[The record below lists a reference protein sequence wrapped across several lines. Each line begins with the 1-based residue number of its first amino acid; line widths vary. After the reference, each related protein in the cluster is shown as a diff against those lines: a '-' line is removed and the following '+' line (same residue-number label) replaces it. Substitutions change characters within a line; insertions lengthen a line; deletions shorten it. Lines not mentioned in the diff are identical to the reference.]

1 MNQSLLIG
9 HFVYSIDF
17 QYNQRPFM
25 DILVFNAGSSSLKFG
40 VFDTNSKD
48 SRVFKGEFNRFE
60 KGHCTLHYRCGGEQ
74 GIPKSRQ
81 EKIDSIALAIQSI
94 PRILNEFGYEAFEA
108 VGHRVAH
115 GGPNCNHAARIDDD
129 LLTYIKKCTPLA
141 PLHNPIFIEAIEL
154 SQRLWPDLPQIA
166 VFDTAFHHTIP
177 DYAYTYAVP
186 LAWRELGLRRYGF
199 HGSSHQYIALRTAQE
214 LDKPLNQLKIISCH
228 LGSGASICAID
239 RGRSIDTSMGMTP
252 LEGLVMGTRSGDVDP
267 GMFAFLTRELGLDAI
282 EIERQLYSDSGLKGL
297 TGSADLRDVERLS
310 SEGDTAAQLALNV
323 YAYRVRKYI
332 GAYAAAM
339 GGVDVL
345 VFTGGAGEN
354 SAAMRHRICTQ
365 FEYLGMELDMDKN
378 QALKLIG
385 FEAPQ
390 IQNDRSRVQILVT
403 QTCEQW
409 MISQEVKALLQ
420 KLPISEHPG
429 LEDSLRPADP
439 PFHQQ
444 RIPVAVSA
452 RHIHPSQSLVEQ
464 LFGKGYQLT
473 KARGLTQP
481 EGWAANET
489 VELIGPSGSFKK
501 VRILGPIR
509 ARTQIEVSATDTYT
523 LGLSAPIR
531 DSGKLDGTPTV
542 TVRGPAGEAKTDGL
556 ILAARHIH
564 MSPADAKGM
573 QLQDGDYVGVQLGN
587 EKRSLM
593 FKNTLIRVKEGFV
606 TEMHIDTDE
615 ANAAGI
621 QTQSTGELINNE
633 EREMV
638 KLHAKQPSPIA
649 H

>member
-1 MNQSLLIG
+1 
-9 HFVYSIDF
+9 V
-17 QYNQRPFM
+17 
-25 DILVFNAGSSSLKFG
+25 
-40 VFDTNSKD
+40 
-48 SRVFKGEFNRFE
+48 
-60 KGHCTLHYRCGGEQ
+60 EQ
-74 GIPKSRQ
+74 
-81 EKIDSIALAIQSI
+81 IDSIALAIQSI
-94 PRILNEFGYEAFEA
+94 SRILDEFGYNAFEA

-115 GGPNCNHAARIDDD
+115 GGPNCNHAALIDDD

-154 SQRLWPDLPQIA
+154 SQGLWPDLPQIA

-177 DYAYTYAVP
+177 DYAYTYAIP
-186 LAWRELGLRRYGF
+186 LAWRDLGLRRYGF

-214 LDKPLNQLKIISCH
+214 LNKSLEQLKIISCH

-239 RGRSIDTSMGMTP
+239 KGCSIDTSMGMTP

-267 GMFAFLTRELGLDAI
+267 GMFAFLERELGLDSI
-282 EIERQLYSDSGLKGL
+282 EIERQLYSNSGLKGL
-297 TGSADLRDVERLS
+297 TGSADLRDVESLS
-310 SEGDTAAQLALNV
+310 SEGDVAAQLALNV
-323 YAYRVRKYI
+323 YAYRARKYI

-345 VFTGGAGEN
+345 VFTGGVGEN

-365 FEYLGMELDMDKN
+365 FEYLGMELDAKKN
-378 QALKLIG
+378 LDLKLVG

-390 IQNDRSRVQILVT
+390 IQSSRSRVHVLVT

-420 KLPISEHPG
+420 KVPISERPG
-429 LEDSLRPADP
+429 LEDSLKPADSIL
-439 PFHQQ
+439 QQ
-444 RIPVAVSA
+444 QPIPIAVSA
-452 RHIHPSQSLVEQ
+452 RHMHPSQSLVEQ

-481 EGWAANET
+481 GGWAANET

-501 VRILGPIR
+501 VRILGPTR
-509 ARTQIEVSATDTYT
+509 SRTQIEVSSTDTYT
-523 LGLSAPIR
+523 LGLDAPIR
-531 DSGKLDGTPTV
+531 DSGNLDDTPTV

-556 ILAARHIH
+556 IIAARHIH
-564 MSPADAKGM
+564 MSPADAKAMG
-573 QLQDGDYVGVQLGN
+573 LLDGDYVEMQLGD
-587 EKRSLM
+587 EKRSLT
-593 FKNTLIRVKEGFV
+593 FKNTLIRVKESYV

-621 QTQSTGELINNE
+621 RFQSTGELINNE
-633 EREMV
+633 NREMV
-638 KLHAKQPSPIA
+638 KLGFKQDPSPG
-649 H
+649 